1 MNRVEGMRAL
11 IYAIGGDWKPSASG
25 DHYLGAAHDVTTAL
39 SLIDLVESKGGYAVS
54 IHAIG
59 LGKDWAVSGEFGVDA
74 ARKLFRDQWAEIKIV

>member
-1 MNRVEGMRAL
+1 MSESVKGMRAL
-11 IYAIGGDWKPSASG
+11 IYAIGGEWKPSASG

-59 LGKDWAVSGEFGVDA
+59 LSKNWAVSGEFSVDA
-74 ARKLFRDQWAEIKIV
+74 ARKLFIDQWAEMV